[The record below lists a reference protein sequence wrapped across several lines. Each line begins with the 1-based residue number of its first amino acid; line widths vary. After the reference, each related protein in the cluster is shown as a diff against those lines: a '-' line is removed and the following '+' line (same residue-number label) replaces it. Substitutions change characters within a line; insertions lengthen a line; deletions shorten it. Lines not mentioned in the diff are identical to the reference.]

1 MEEPRTLP
9 EEDEKKTKLSSG
21 AGRSPGWLTQTPSGP
36 SGALS
41 ARLFCHRSLSFIML
55 QTAPPLGPL
64 FQELLVGLLRNIC
77 AFEGAIW
84 QGWEK
89 PSEEEI
95 S

>member
-1 MEEPRTLP
+1 
-9 EEDEKKTKLSSG
+9 
-21 AGRSPGWLTQTPSGP
+21 
-36 SGALS
+36 
-41 ARLFCHRSLSFIML
+41 ML

-89 PSEEEI
+89 LSEEEI